1 MKKIVFLLDKTN
13 NWIEPYVNNFI
24 YSSVDGKYKFTIS
37 YSYQECIGNEIVF
50 ILGNTKIL
58 DNRFTATNKLN
69 LVVHE
74 SDLPNGKGFSP
85 IQWQILSG
93 INDIVFTLFEATAN
107 IDSGDIVLQKRVKFS
122 GYELFDEIRDIQ
134 GKMTME
140 IIREF
145 LTVYP
150 KFDRKKQYGEES
162 IFKRRSIEDDKLDV
176 NKTIYEQFNHF
187 RVSDNDRFPCWF
199 DIDGHKYEVKIY
211 KKNEE

>member
-1 MKKIVFLLDKTN
+1 M
-13 NWIEPYVNNFI
+13 
-24 YSSVDGKYKFTIS
+24 
-37 YSYQECIGNEIVF
+37 
-50 ILGNTKIL
+50 
-58 DNRFTATNKLN
+58 
-69 LVVHE
+69 HE

-85 IQWQILSG
+85 IQWQILRG

-211 KKNEE
+211 KKNEI